1 MSQKDVLQ
9 AIVSVVRGV
18 TGIKGVPDYP
28 PDQIPER
35 AFPFAVAYPGNGT
48 HTFGVPGEKLYLG
61 EFIVEVHVA
70 RKNLPAAVQG
80 VIDYG
85 DSVPAALMDD
95 IVSGNTLRAAGL
107 DTFGGIQQTFGE
119 LDWGD
124 MQTLGYRF
132 IVTDAKIRSNL

>member
-1 MSQKDVLQ
+1 VSQKQILQ
-9 AIVSVVRGV
+9 AIVSVVRSV
-18 TGIKGVPDYP
+18 SGINGVPDYP

-35 AFPFAVAYPGNGT
+35 AFPFAVVYPGNGT
-48 HTFGVPGEKLYLG
+48 HAFGVPGEKLYLG
-61 EFIVEVHVA
+61 EFVIEVHVA

-85 DSVPAALMDD
+85 DAVPAALMDD
-95 IVSGNTLRAAGL
+95 IVNGNILRTAGL
-107 DTFGGIQQTFGE
+107 DTFGSVQQTFGE

-132 IVTDAKIRSNL
+132 ILTDAKIRTNL